1 VIIAAAYPG
10 VSSTAVLPVGGKV
23 TLHDKGLSRGSDVTN
38 GGVAATGHG
47 LRCAYGQGS
56 VQGLPDAQKGSEIR
70 IRRVTVARGEWF
82 AENLIQARSS
92 VFRPWLGS
100 SPGSWTGGRPQKA
113 DERTVPQPSC
123 VAARSSL
130 TILVRLRPQE
140 GENGEHAAVVV
151 RCGWECEPFLLV
163 TAPRG
168 VGPSEQP
175 YRTGLRRTQLRLI
188 LRGAEHYT
196 FSDFASTLPRSNGSH
211 PGCARKYQSARST
224 DDGLWR
230 SSDATSA
237 RSSAAI

>member
-1 VIIAAAYPG
+1 MASRPRV
-10 VSSTAVLPVGGKV
+10 TASGAL
-23 TLHDKGLSRGSDVTN
+23 TDKGAFRDYRT
-38 GGVAATGHG
+38 
-47 LRCAYGQGS
+47 
-56 VQGLPDAQKGSEIR
+56 QKGSEIR

-82 AENLIQARSS
+82 AENLIRARSS

-196 FSDFASTLPRSNGSH
+196 FSDFASTLPALERLAPGLRKEIPVGSINGRRALAIERRYLSAFFRSHLKG
-211 PGCARKYQSARST
+211 
-224 DDGLWR
+224 
-230 SSDATSA
+230 TSEPLLTRA
-237 RSSAAI
+237 SPSFPEVSFERGTH